1 MKKLFL
7 IVIASLVVSLPANA
21 APLKQISV
29 KSLTPLTTIGSVAEV
44 SGVLIRGSEIVIF
57 GSRDEKSYV
66 RAIDQTGKE
75 LWSSELGPE
84 LNSIATAGTVDVSG
98 NIWIAGSVS
107 ETVVAPTPV
116 ETLNPINPDGVSVST
131 SGKDIEFNTVAVWK
145 IPVGISTPETF
156 LNQQESAVLVNSII
170 ADSSGTSLVGVIATE
185 RGNAGFLMNTDTA
198 GAFSDLVR
206 IGSQATQLNSVLK
219 GRDGV
224 KTLFGSSGEVLG
236 GKKLLGI
243 TDGIIMAL
251 NSKNEVTK
259 VVRSSESKANRSW
272 NTASSTYL

>member
-66 RAIDQTGKE
+66 RAIDQNGKE

-107 ETVVAPTPV
+107 ETVVALTPV

-170 ADSSGTSLVGVIATE
+170 D
-185 RGNAGFLMNTDTA
+185 
-198 GAFSDLVR
+198 
-206 IGSQATQLNSVLK
+206 
-219 GRDGV
+219 
-224 KTLFGSSGEVLG
+224 
-236 GKKLLGI
+236 
-243 TDGIIMAL
+243 
-251 NSKNEVTK
+251 
-259 VVRSSESKANRSW
+259 
-272 NTASSTYL
+272 